1 MTRIMETSKTFILND
16 DNLAGAVHPGSILK
30 DELRERKISQKEFAA
45 SIGMQASHLS
55 ALIHGVRNITA
66 DIAQRLEKALDI
78 PAYIWMNLQSQYQLE
93 KARLA
98 KKEESAK
105 VSYVYPTEPLAPSLV
120 LGERKTPAY
129 GSSSISVTVRLPK
142 DDIMILSLLSERMGW
157 VLNTDN

>member
-66 DIAQRLEKALDI
+66 DIAQRLERALDI

>member
-78 PAYIWMNLQSQYQLE
+78 LDLV
-93 KARLA
+93 
-98 KKEESAK
+98 KETETTLTDSESLISGK
-105 VSYVYPTEPLAPSLV
+105 LI
-120 LGERKTPAY
+120 LGTISSC
-129 GSSSISVTVRLPK
+129 GSSFCSQGISC
-142 DDIMILSLLSERMGW
+142 
-157 VLNTDN
+157 

>member
-1 MTRIMETSKTFILND
+1 METSKTFILND

-105 VSYVYPTEPLAPSLV
+105 GSYVYPTEPLAPSFV

>member
-1 MTRIMETSKTFILND
+1 METSETFILND
-16 DNLAGAVHPGSILK
+16 DNLTGSVHPGSILK

-55 ALIHGVRNITA
+55 ALIHGVRNVTA

-93 KARLA
+93 KTRQT
-98 KKEESAK
+98 KTGNSAK
-105 VSYVYPTEPLAPSLV
+105 SSYVYPAESFAPSLV
-120 LGERKTPAY
+120 LGERKAPAY
-129 GSSSISVTVRLPK
+129 GSSSISMTIRLPK

-157 VLNTDN
+157 VLNTDDNR